1 MRFEEPRMHNRW
13 DSPLI
18 ILQASDENT
27 PTDKILEAMS
37 SRKNVAPP
45 MSTLPNTASNTNLLQ
60 QLDQEPQLIIQ
71 AIMDAQKQSHS
82 GPIPVPNSS
91 VPVELNERSVTL
103 SELRRLRRQF
113 MQMNKMHRVWE
124 RIGETF
130 VEYLNTTF
138 HEE

>member
-1 MRFEEPRMHNRW
+1 
-13 DSPLI
+13 
-18 ILQASDENT
+18 
-27 PTDKILEAMS
+27 MS

-60 QLDQEPQLIIQ
+60 QLDQETQLIIQ